1 MRTDLSPELLKEID
15 PLKVGQLTRVLRTQR
30 GYQII
35 KLETA
40 TERKVKTL
48 DEARPE
54 IADRLAGEK
63 QRGQMV
69 QYLQHLRGQAIIDW
83 KNDEVKK
90 AYELGLK
97 QQGNVQPSA
106 R

>member
-1 MRTDLSPELLKEID
+1 MAKSRIRA
-15 PLKVGQLTRVLRTQR
+15 GGRCR
-30 GYQII
+30 
-35 KLETA
+35 ETS
-40 TERKVKTL
+40 TERKVKTI
-48 DEARPE
+48 DEARAE

-63 QRGQMV
+63 QRGQML
-69 QYLQHLRGQAIIDW
+69 QYLQQLRGQAIIDW

-97 QQGNVQPSA
+97 QQQQQSNAQPPS